1 MDEFTALG
9 VIPAIQHGVS
19 YIAGYGLRLLL
30 IIQTPSQVTD
40 LYGRDAT
47 RTFSPTL
54 AVKLSIHRENKAMLM
69 NTVNLSVTRLTKP
82 NLHHGQ

>member
-30 IIQTPSQVTD
+30 LQTPSPVTS
-40 LYGRDAT
+40 LYDDVMQHT
-47 RTFSPTL
+47 HFHQL
-54 AVKLSIHRENKAMLM
+54 WL
-69 NTVNLSVTRLTKP
+69 
-82 NLHHGQ
+82 